1 MRKNKPLSSAVVR
14 PGDVADG
21 EIITTPLG
29 ASPLAAL
36 DTSSGSVNVQRMIDG
51 LEEPWGIAILPN
63 GDALVTERDGRFLR
77 VTAKGRKNA
86 ISGIPKVRANG
97 QDGLL
102 DVMVPRDFAQSR
114 LVYLSF
120 SKRQAGGAGTALA
133 VGQLSEDET
142 RLRGTKIIFEMA
154 SGSRGGR
161 HFGSRI
167 VEATDGTLFLTIGER
182 GDRPSAQDLGSHN
195 GTVVRINPDGSVP
208 SDNPFV
214 GTDGAQPH
222 IWSYGHRNPQGAA
235 LDQNGQLWVAE
246 HGAKGGDEVN
256 RVRKGGNY
264 GWPVIS
270 YGEHYSGRKIGVG
283 AQNAGMEQPEMYWDP
298 SIAPSGMMIYSGK
311 MFPDWTGSMFV
322 GSLKFNYISRINA
335 AGAKEVEQLKSN
347 ATQRVR
353 DVIEAPDGSIW
364 FLSVGQGAAYRMTP
378 K

>member
-1 MRKNKPLSSAVVR
+1 MLISTTARNVTPPLEFPQMIRLIAL
-14 PGDVADG
+14 
-21 EIITTPLG
+21 IFLLG

-97 QDGLL
+97 QGGLL

-133 VGQLSEDET
+133 VGQLSEDGT

-208 SDNPFV
+208 SDNPYV
-214 GTDGAQPH
+214 RTDGAQPH

-256 RVRKGGNY
+256 RIRKGGIMVGLLYRMANIIQAAKSALAHKML
-264 GWPVIS
+264 GWS
-270 YGEHYSGRKIGVG
+270 
-283 AQNAGMEQPEMYWDP
+283 
-298 SIAPSGMMIYSGK
+298 
-311 MFPDWTGSMFV
+311 
-322 GSLKFNYISRINA
+322 SLKCIGTRRSHRLA
-335 AGAKEVEQLKSN
+335 
-347 ATQRVR
+347 
-353 DVIEAPDGSIW
+353 
-364 FLSVGQGAAYRMTP
+364 
-378 K
+378 